1 MKKVLNNNFV
11 RFLIV
16 GTVNTLIGYGVFY
29 LLLTYCDA
37 QAYLAN
43 SAGYMVALIVAFLL
57 SKTFVFESKYTHQM
71 VPRFILAFL
80 VAFFINQLVLLS
92 LIQRFQIIPEFA
104 QVVAMSVY
112 TIIFYFLNK
121 KFVFRS

>member
-57 SKTFVFESKYTHQM
+57 S
-71 VPRFILAFL
+71 
-80 VAFFINQLVLLS
+80 